1 MTNENKSNSNEIHSN
16 EYDDLGNAHRAH
28 HPPSLDEIQLRA
40 YRVHYQHGG
49 VFGGYSLDD
58 WLEAEHE
65 LTEGD
70 DSPDGC

>member
-1 MTNENKSNSNEIHSN
+1 MTMTNDDDMNST
-16 EYDDLGNAHRAH
+16 EYDGDVDRVH
-28 HPPSLDEIQLRA
+28 HPPTLDEIQLRA

-65 LTEGD
+65 LTDDD